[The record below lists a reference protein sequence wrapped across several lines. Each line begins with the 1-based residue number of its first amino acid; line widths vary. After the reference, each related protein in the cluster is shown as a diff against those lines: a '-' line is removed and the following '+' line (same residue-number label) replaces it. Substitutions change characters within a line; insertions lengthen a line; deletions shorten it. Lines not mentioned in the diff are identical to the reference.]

1 MKSIIIFIF
10 LSDTLLILIF
20 SLQYIIKNLFLFAL
34 GFNISLNLLEVL
46 LKYSELFVI
55 SVNKS
60 ELIIFL
66 NKFILNNNKFILTF
80 FENNNNK

>member
-10 LSDTLLILIF
+10 LFDTFLILF
-20 SLQYIIKNLFLFAL
+20 SLQYIIKNLILFAL
-34 GFNISLNLLEVL
+34 GFNISLNLLAVL
-46 LKYSELFVI
+46 LKYSELFII
-55 SVNKS
+55 SFDKS

-66 NKFILNNNKFILTF
+66 NKFILNHNKFILIF